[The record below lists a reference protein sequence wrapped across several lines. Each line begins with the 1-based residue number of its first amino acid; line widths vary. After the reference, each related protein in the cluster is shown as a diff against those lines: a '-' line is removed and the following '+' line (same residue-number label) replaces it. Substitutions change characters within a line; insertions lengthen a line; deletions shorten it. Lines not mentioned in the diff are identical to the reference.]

1 MATYTSNYNLEKPD
15 GTDPFGDFRQSYNAN
30 MDIIDANL
38 GGGGGSGG
46 HTILDPDGNSLPQ
59 EDDLQFTGAVSV
71 TDDNVNGRT
80 VVNVE
85 ACVELTQAE
94 YDALPASKLTD
105 DIAYF
110 VVDGES
116 DEYKDKADKTDLAS
130 IQITGSTNN
139 TGSTIS
145 SGTYFYLNDT
155 LVRAIA
161 DISNGAT
168 LTLNTNYETVTIGA
182 LNEIMDLGYDVEY
195 SATSN
200 MTFSDV
206 ITWLY
211 NNVDKTKITEYSK
224 INIGGAI
231 YTVVDSTSTYFTM
244 SVTGTVPN
252 GNYITNVLIHSTQ
265 RAFKTEMLTGGV
277 TTTNMLNQTMIIT
290 GSKIKVKY

>member
-1 MATYTSNYNLEKPD
+1 MGTYTPNLNLYKPD
-15 GTDPFGDFRQSYNAN
+15 ASDDFGSFRAEFNDN
-30 MDIIDANL
+30 MDKLDN

-46 HTILDPDGNSLPQ
+46 HTILDPNGSSLPQ

-71 TDDNVNGRT
+71 SDDNVNGRT

-85 ACVELTQAE
+85 ACIEVTQAE

-110 VVDGES
+110 IPDGES
-116 DEYKDKADKTDLAS
+116 NEYKDKADKTDLAS

-139 TGSTIS
+139 TGSTIT

-155 LVRAIA
+155 LVRAKT

-168 LTLNTNYETVTIGA
+168 LTLNTNYETVSIGA
-182 LNEIMDLGYDVEY
+182 LNEIIDLGYDVEY

-211 NNVDKTKITEYSK
+211 SNVDKTKITEYSK

-231 YTVVDSTSTYFTM
+231 YTVVDYTSTYFTM

-252 GNYITNVLIHSTQ
+252 GNYMTNVLIHSTQ

-277 TTTNMLNQTMIIT
+277 TTTNMLTQTMIIT

>member
-1 MATYTSNYNLEKPD
+1 MATQTTNYNLSKPEA
-15 GTDPFGDFRQSYNAN
+15 TDPFSQFRQSYNDN
-30 MDIIDANL
+30 MDIIDQNL

-46 HTILDPDGNSLPQ
+46 HTILDGDGNALPQ

-80 VVNVE
+80 VVNVK

-110 VVDGES
+110 IPDGES

-155 LVRAIA
+155 LVRAKTDIA
-161 DISNGAT
+161 NGAT
-168 LTLNTNYETVTIGA
+168 LTLNTNYEVVIIGA
-182 LNEIMDLGYDVEY
+182 LNELNPDKGNVSVTADGVKTY
-195 SATSN
+195 SQLFDT
-200 MTFSDV
+200 
-206 ITWLY
+206 LY
-211 NNVDKTKITEYSK
+211 SLIDSSK
-224 INIGGAI
+224 INNKSYLTIANQVYAI
-231 YTVVDSTSTYFTM
+231 TNKTASQIDFGCVTVRNINGIRIKASSSEFSAFNIVTSTYTDGA
-244 SVTGTVPN
+244 SSIPSNGTVIRI
-252 GNYITNVLIHSTQ
+252 Y
-265 RAFKTEMLTGGV
+265 
-277 TTTNMLNQTMIIT
+277 
-290 GSKIKVKY
+290 Y

>member
-1 MATYTSNYNLEKPD
+1 MATQTTNYHLEKPEA
-15 GTDPFGDFRQSYNAN
+15 TDPFGDFRQSYNSN

-71 TDDNVNGRT
+71 SDDNVNGRT

-85 ACVELTQAE
+85 ACVEVTQAE

-110 VVDGES
+110 IPDGES

-139 TGSTIS
+139 TGSTIT

-155 LVRAIA
+155 LVRAKA
-161 DISNGAT
+161 DIANGST
-168 LTLNTNYETVTIGA
+168 LTLNTNYEVVTAGA
-182 LNEIMDLGYDVEY
+182 LNEFTPKSLSINYASQAQYMSGVLRGVKNGAVGNLEFAL
-195 SATSN
+195 SENSLSTS
-200 MTFSDV
+200 
-206 ITWLY
+206 
-211 NNVDKTKITEYSK
+211 
-224 INIGGAI
+224 G
-231 YTVVDSTSTYFTM
+231 TVVGVISGVGLPSTPRSIM
-244 SVTGTVPN
+244 VWTVENNIWQICQGNVYPN
-252 GNYITNVLIHSTQ
+252 GNIIIYPATNKGITSILGTYEYLI
-265 RAFKTEMLTGGV
+265 
-277 TTTNMLNQTMIIT
+277 
-290 GSKIKVKY
+290 